1 MKKYFAYAACLVLV
15 SALRSWADTTVSDG
29 SANTFAAAVA
39 LSLTNGG
46 TIVVTTPI
54 QITNG
59 VSTEFDGGSNV
70 VVSGGS
76 NSSIFLVQGTSLS
89 LANFTLEN
97 GLGTNG
103 GAIYV
108 AADGTLTLSNC
119 IFLGNTARGADGESG
134 DTNGFGSN
142 TPNTGKNGGRGG
154 PALPGFGGAIFNT
167 GALSI
172 FNCSF
177 FTNSA
182 TGGSGSDGGDGQ
194 DGVIRGGNGGPG
206 GNGAPGRGGGIY
218 NLGTLVCLN
227 SSFEGNLA
235 EGGNGGAGGAA
246 GGGGVISGTASKGGT
261 AGGAAGGGLYTTNM
275 EVSIWNCTFA
285 NNTSQGGN
293 GTDGGTST
301 GRNGLPGSPGGN
313 AFGAGIDNEGSLAI
327 VNSTFFENNAAGGTG
342 GSGGTGARGGSGGR
356 GGNAIGGGLYNAGK
370 VSVVNCT
377 FSKGAAIGGTNGV
390 AGSGVAGGQ
399 NGNRGSNSG
408 GNIANVAKK
417 KKGSLSLT
425 NSIVA
430 SPLSGGNGSGVI
442 VDGGFNISSD
452 GSIKF
457 AKKSTS
463 KPKLNPLIGDLANNG
478 GLTET
483 LALSTNSAAVDR
495 IDPVNAPDTDQRG
508 KFRPQIVRTNL
519 SDIGAYE
526 LDPNE
531 VRIIVPPASTN
542 VFVGSNVTFS
552 VTAEGTGPLFYQWL
566 FNGAVADGF
575 TNSFLTITNVQTT
588 NAGNFRVV
596 VSNAFNSVTSSV
608 AVLTVSSITNS
619 APFIVTEPVSQTV
632 LAGGTAT
639 FTVTA
644 TGTAPLFYQ
653 WVFQVSSTVFTN
665 IPAANN
671 PTFSIINVQ
680 TTNGGNY
687 GVIITNNFGSTNS
700 QLATLFVTTN
710 SSSGP
715 PPFP

>member
-1 MKKYFAYAACLVLV
+1 MKKYLACVAGLLLLTVAG
-15 SALRSWADTTVSDG
+15 SRADTTVTN
-29 SANTFAAAVA
+29 NTADAFAAALA
-39 LSLTNGG
+39 QTLTNGG
-46 TIVVTTPI
+46 GTILVPVPI
-54 QITNG
+54 VINTAVG
-59 VSTEFDGGSNV
+59 FDGVSNV
-70 VVSGGS
+70 VVSGGNS
-76 NSSIFLVQGTSLS
+76 NSIFLVQGGNLS
-89 LANFTLEN
+89 LTNLTLEN

-108 AADGTLTLSNC
+108 AVDGTLTLSNC

-154 PALPGFGGAIFNT
+154 SALPGFGGAIFNV
-167 GALSI
+167 GALSV

-182 TGGSGSDGGDGQ
+182 IGGSGSDGGDGQ
-194 DGVIRGGNGGPG
+194 DANIRGGSGGPG
-206 GNGAPGRGGGIY
+206 GKGAPGRGGGIY
-218 NLGTLVCLN
+218 NLGALVCLN

-235 EGGNGGAGGAA
+235 DGGNGGAGGA
-246 GGGGVISGTASKGGT
+246 GGGGLIPGTSAKGGT
-261 AGGAAGGGLYTTNM
+261 AGDAAGAGLYTTNTD
-275 EVSIWNCTFA
+275 VLIWNCTFA

-293 GTDGGTST
+293 GTDGGTSA
-301 GRNGLPGSPGGN
+301 GRNGLAGLPGGN
-313 AFGAGIDNEGSLAI
+313 AFGAGIDNEASLAI
-327 VNSTFFENNAAGGTG
+327 VNSTFFENNVAGGTG
-342 GSGGTGARGGSGGR
+342 GAGGTGARGGSGGR
-356 GGNAIGGGLYNAGK
+356 GGNAIGGGLYNAGN

-390 AGSGVAGGQ
+390 AGSGVAAGR
-399 NGNRGSNSG
+399 NGNRGSSSG

-417 KKGSLSLT
+417 KKGSLYLT

-430 SPLSGGNGSGVI
+430 TSLSGGNGSGVI

-452 GSIKF
+452 GTIKF

-463 KPKLNPLIGDLANNG
+463 KPKLNPLIGDLADNG
-478 GLTET
+478 GPTAT
-483 LALSTNSAAVDR
+483 LALSTNSPAVDR
-495 IDPVNAPDTDQRG
+495 IDPVDAPDTDQRG
-508 KFRPQIVRTNL
+508 KSRPQIVRTNL

-542 VFVGSNVTFS
+542 VLVGSNVTFS
-552 VTAEGTGPLFYQWL
+552 VTAEGTGPLFYHWF
-566 FNGAVADGF
+566 FNRVIVDGF
-575 TNSFLTITNVQTT
+575 TGSSLTITNVQTT
-588 NAGNFRVV
+588 NAGNFQVV
-596 VSNAFNSVTSSV
+596 VSNNFNSITSSI
-608 AVLTVSSITNS
+608 AVLSVSSITNS
-619 APFIVTEPVSQTV
+619 PPSITQGPVSQTIA
-632 LAGGTAT
+632 AGSNVT

-653 WVFQVSSTVFTN
+653 WVFQVSSTVFSN
-665 IPAANN
+665 IPAANAAS
-671 PTFSIINVQ
+671 FSIANVQ
-680 TTNGGNY
+680 TTNAGNY
-687 GVIITNNFGSTNS
+687 GVVITNNFGSTNS